1 MEYSFDELQR
11 VAERMWKDNFFFMY
25 RWSPETLAVW
35 LRHNCKCVYCDRDLL
50 ENRDIAY
57 FFSDREHV
65 LPKSKYPSLEFDPNN
80 IVVACAACNTIKG
93 RLEPQWTNA
102 AGRVRCAAPHRQSAR
117 GTGNSIS
124 PLRGNEESRNGTRVQ
139 AGERANS
146 SLLKE
151 SLSRNRGRITSAVIA
166 VEVAIIR
173 ALTSREPPEQVS
185 KSRHR

>member
-1 MEYSFDELQR
+1 MEYDFDELQR

-25 RWSPETLAVW
+25 RWSPETSAVW

-93 RLEPQWTNA
+93 DWNPNGQM
-102 AGRVRCAAPHRQSAR
+102 
-117 GTGNSIS
+117 
-124 PLRGNEESRNGTRVQ
+124 PLVEYDVQHLTDSQREELVTR
-139 AGERANS
+139 
-146 SLLKE
+146 
-151 SLSRNRGRITSAVIA
+151 
-166 VEVAIIR
+166 
-173 ALTSREPPEQVS
+173 
-185 KSRHR
+185 SRHYVEMKKAETEPEFRQEKELILAFLKNHCLETVGA